1 MASSPRGC
9 QNLRK
14 SGESGESRG
23 LDVFKFDNRIR
34 EWVNI

>member
-1 MASSPRGC
+1 MASSSRGC

-14 SGESGESRG
+14 SGESRG